1 MKILLAGPPACGK
14 GTVGERLSDQ
24 FKIPSISMGQTLRDL
39 PETHPR
45 YLESK
50 EIMESGGLAPDDLVA
65 DLMRKRLEREDC
77 KNGYILDGYGRSLGQ
92 IELFEPPLDVV
103 VLLDIPVE
111 ETLRRITGRRTCDTD
126 GKIYNIYTIP
136 KEELAKCEGNLVQRD
151 DDTEEAVLTRIEK
164 YKKETLPVLD
174 YFKTKGMVKEVSGM
188 GTVSEEYAAVLSVLE
203 PFM

>member
-14 GTVGERLSDQ
+14 GTIGEILSEQ

-50 EIMESGGLAPDDLVA
+50 QIMDSGGLAPDDLVA
-65 DLMRKRLEREDC
+65 DLMKKRLEHEDC
-77 KNGYILDGYGRSLGQ
+77 KNGYILDGYGRSIGQ
-92 IELFEPPLDVV
+92 IKLFEPPLDLV

-111 ETLRRITGRRTCDTD
+111 ETLRRITGRRTCDSD

-136 KEELAKCEGNLVQRD
+136 KEELAKCKGNLIQRN
-151 DDTEEAVLTRIEK
+151 DDTEEAVLIRMEK
-164 YKKETLPVLD
+164 YKRETLPVID
-174 YFKTKGMVKEVSGM
+174 YFKTKGLVKVVSGM
-188 GTVSEEYAAVLSVLE
+188 GTVSEEYEAVMKVLE
-203 PFM
+203 PFI